1 MKMKR
6 YYSIFK
12 ISTTITFLTILSG
25 CAAVTGHKGAM
36 NNFDASLESNKCDFA
51 MVDEKIKDDNDT
63 ILWGIQG
70 GSLAR
75 NCMDYKKSI
84 TLFDKAE
91 QKYKEDVDKDNVA
104 NNALESSA
112 SVLVNNNVND
122 YEGNTYEKVMVNTYK
137 ALDFASLNDH
147 QNARV
152 EFNRALDRQ
161 RRAKEFYESEIKD
174 KKEELSKKKA
184 EDKTAKKK
192 TEAIDTM
199 KAAENSKTQDAIY
212 KKYNSLLNDFDAYPD
227 FVNPFTTYI
236 SGIYF
241 MLNGDGAKAR
251 DLLKE
256 SLSMAPK
263 NKQILS
269 DFKLSDKYVSS
280 LRHSK
285 NNYIWVI
292 YENGHGMVKDEL
304 RIDIPL
310 FIFTSKVYYTGIALP
325 KIVEKNPSYA
335 YLNVEGKNTIEVCN
349 MDNVIKTEFKKR
361 FPLIV
366 TEAVLNTVVKT
377 IAQQQ
382 LTDKGGL
389 IGGLAGALYQGL
401 TNKADVRSWTALP
414 KNFQSVR
421 VKNTGKPL
429 EIKTDKGE
437 VIKTI
442 LLPKDKNAMVYV
454 RSQNF
459 GNDKVHEII
468 F

>member
-152 EFNRALDRQ
+152 EFN
-161 RRAKEFYESEIKD
+161 
-174 KKEELSKKKA
+174 
-184 EDKTAKKK
+184 
-192 TEAIDTM
+192 
-199 KAAENSKTQDAIY
+199 
-212 KKYNSLLNDFDAYPD
+212 
-227 FVNPFTTYI
+227 
-236 SGIYF
+236 
-241 MLNGDGAKAR
+241 
-251 DLLKE
+251 
-256 SLSMAPK
+256 
-263 NKQILS
+263 
-269 DFKLSDKYVSS
+269 
-280 LRHSK
+280 
-285 NNYIWVI
+285 
-292 YENGHGMVKDEL
+292 
-304 RIDIPL
+304 
-310 FIFTSKVYYTGIALP
+310 
-325 KIVEKNPSYA
+325 
-335 YLNVEGKNTIEVCN
+335 
-349 MDNVIKTEFKKR
+349 
-361 FPLIV
+361 
-366 TEAVLNTVVKT
+366 
-377 IAQQQ
+377 
-382 LTDKGGL
+382 
-389 IGGLAGALYQGL
+389 
-401 TNKADVRSWTALP
+401 
-414 KNFQSVR
+414 
-421 VKNTGKPL
+421 
-429 EIKTDKGE
+429 
-437 VIKTI
+437 
-442 LLPKDKNAMVYV
+442 
-454 RSQNF
+454 
-459 GNDKVHEII
+459 
-468 F
+468 